1 MSLRVDAAQTFP
13 CAGGPVAGKVCVHLN
28 RKFDVVVVADAIPV
42 SGYIAAI
49 AWVHYD
55 SQGLVDKKNTAAL
68 WPDCDPPTFFTIQDA
83 GVNGA
88 FAACTTSLLPP
99 QPPSFHNG
107 DLYSFSLTCTNSAST
122 NNIQLLPQGDPVAG
136 TEGALFIEHT
146 TGNQIVP
153 SVGGITVNCA
163 AKPPKLPHPGDSDG
177 DGCSD
182 QQENGPDETLGG
194 QRDYL
199 NPHDFYDVAGDP
211 NPPQNGAPDGVV
223 DLPNDILGVILHHPA
238 GPMGYDVQFDRGTWT
253 GPNSWNDTQGP
264 DGVIDL
270 PNDILGVIEQFNH
283 SCQ

>member
-1 MSLRVDAAQTFP
+1 M
-13 CAGGPVAGKVCVHLN
+13 
-28 RKFDVVVVADAIPV
+28 